1 MLPHERLAALR
12 RIAIL
17 APLSKEALVHVS
29 QSCKW
34 REYQPGE
41 QILGHHDASTDVL
54 FLLAGKARVILY
66 SADGKAVLFQDLKPQ
81 TMFGEIAAIDR
92 RPRSATVQA
101 LERCI
106 IASMSA
112 NHFEDLIR
120 RESGVAIVAL
130 RHLTADVRRL
140 SERVFEF
147 STMVVQKRIQA
158 ELLRL
163 ARQASQSRGEAVLSP
178 APSLS
183 DIAER
188 ISTHRE
194 AVSRELSRLT
204 TLGLIRRE
212 HGKLRVIDVAKLARL
227 VEDATGE

>member
-12 RIAIL
+12 QIAIL
-17 APLSKEALVHVS
+17 APLSGEALVHVS

-41 QILGHHDASTDVL
+41 QVLGHHDASTDVL

-66 SADGKAVLFQDLKPQ
+66 SADGKAVIFQDLKPW

-106 IASMSA
+106 IASMSG

-120 RESGVAIVAL
+120 GGSSGAIAAL

-163 ARQASQSRGEAVLSP
+163 ARQASHSRGEAVLSWGRRPSAALQRPVTSGPP
-178 APSLS
+178 A
-183 DIAER
+183 A
-188 ISTHRE
+188 
-194 AVSRELSRLT
+194 
-204 TLGLIRRE
+204 
-212 HGKLRVIDVAKLARL
+212 
-227 VEDATGE
+227 ATAAAH